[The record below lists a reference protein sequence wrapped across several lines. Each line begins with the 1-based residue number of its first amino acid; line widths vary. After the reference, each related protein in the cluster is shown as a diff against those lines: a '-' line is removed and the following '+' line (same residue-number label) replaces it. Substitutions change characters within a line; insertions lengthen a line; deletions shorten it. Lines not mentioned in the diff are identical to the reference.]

1 MSDKIL
7 LVTDPDDSFEQG
19 LRILVAYLEPDQS
32 SLISDCLLS
41 FESMPNIIMYSA
53 NELSDN
59 HWMIDKIHKSDLI
72 IFNAGTANQIMVG
85 YLAGKMNSCY
95 FGNLRDL
102 SIVNTA
108 EIIDRHQL
116 KENLERRFEIY
127 GKF

>member
-32 SLISDCLLS
+32 SLISDCLLG
-41 FESMPNIIMYSA
+41 FQSMPNIIMYSA

-59 HWMIDKIHKSDLI
+59 RWMIDKIQKSDLI
-72 IFNAGTANQIMVG
+72 IFNADSSNQTMVG

-95 FGNLRDL
+95 FGNLKDL
-102 SIVNTA
+102 FVVNTA
-108 EIIDRHQL
+108 VILDPHQL